1 MNSLRQFFNDYFP
14 FLLLAL
20 IVVIGAKYRTLNRK
34 SEEVKYNIPERM
46 DNVIIDKS
54 VINGNLI
61 YLDTASMQIFIMVN
75 DTMNG
80 QDVIKRKYVDLV
92 AKKIYE

>member
-54 VINGNLI
+54 VINGND
-61 YLDTASMQIFIMVN
+61 LDV
-75 DTMNG
+75 
-80 QDVIKRKYVDLV
+80 KKEEDLQSYKTYQE
-92 AKKIYE
+92 AENEKERARRQRWREKGL